1 MCRRKNRILTVQRKR
16 SSLQRMKRKRKKQIP
31 VRKMVI
37 INRMKKVKPWRQYRL
52 RSMFMVGNICRSNCE
67 VEIRM

>member
-1 MCRRKNRILTVQRKR
+1 MCRRKNRILTIQRR
-16 SSLQRMKRKRKKQIP
+16 YSSLRKMKRKRQKRIP
-31 VRKMVI
+31 GMKVEK

>member
-1 MCRRKNRILTVQRKR
+1 MCRRKNRILMVQRKHN
-16 SSLQRMKRKRKKQIP
+16 SLQRMKRKRQKRIP

-52 RSMFMVGNICRSNCE
+52 RSMYMVGSICRSSCE